1 MDNASVTRK
10 LEVDKE
16 ANDLVKEA
24 LESRSTVTFNGDDVK
39 ISMNAEDKERNE
51 YAADRKKAI
60 HNALNEVNAELGI
73 KDDKK
78 GITKDS
84 KNTTLAKKDS
94 TTISKD
100 NKKTDQQ

>member
-60 HNALNEVNAELGI
+60 QNALNEVNAELGI

-78 GITKDS
+78 SITKDS